1 MQIDVNMQLSHMLA
15 NDIARSGE
23 ESAILDTVHALQR
36 PVTRDSLSSDIQE
49 VFHIT
54 IADSKLAAHVKN
66 MLLDGRLIERDSTL
80 ILSPSSLET
89 ITQQI
94 ISNEA
99 IEQKALSSWIQQL
112 ETTLNRCLDDVE
124 AISVRGAIIKF
135 VARFFITH
143 GAGCFDFINGI
154 KAQKTEKLDDVAN
167 LIVESQ
173 EDCIVA
179 GLPKQEF
186 SHFLVS
192 IFSKDKTVEQEAY
205 LLIQLRKAIQ
215 YISMVVDASTIDALL
230 SSFQGIVVYLDTS
243 ILYRLLNLQGEQ
255 RFKSIKQLHS
265 FCQAA
270 HMKLKVFQCTV
281 DELNRRIAYDAK
293 VIEKHPVPVS
303 FASIGY
309 NSRTDENYISTFWKA
324 RAQTGITAQDFNFQ
338 FADLLALLDGLGV
351 EVEPKTE
358 LDEECLC
365 RMRNKVRSFGV
376 FSVNDEKSENA
387 VDHDAECL
395 TRIIALQRK
404 NATSALEAGTFLLST
419 DWSLVR
425 LQRYDHECKTE
436 TDMVVLPSQLLQ
448 IFCLS
453 TSDEDYFEAFLGLFA
468 SAHVGFGSNQ
478 LNNEQ
483 VQQIMGRV
491 AYYSDRPDFAKRV
504 LCNQLIQ
511 QKFAEQ
517 ETEEEQ
523 AAIVDDAI
531 REEIEKLEAENE
543 RIAHDAQ
550 QSQVEI
556 GALKDELT
564 RSQTENEN
572 QREANAQLVAEL
584 KKEFERQHAESLKE
598 IENLKADR
606 DSQKHIIAQG
616 AQTQAETK
624 QRLSEYEQRVD
635 TLQQFYDEAQRKKKR
650 NRLILWGLV
659 LTLAIL
665 GILAA
670 GAIVILSVL
679 VLIPCSAHFAMNAL
693 SWLAKLC
700 GMQNESVI
708 SFAGY
713 ASGVVS
719 AVPLAVLSWIAK
731 TAWKKIRGN
740 IGGFLTVS
748 SN

>member
-1 MQIDVNMQLSHMLA
+1 M
-15 NDIARSGE
+15 
-23 ESAILDTVHALQR
+23 
-36 PVTRDSLSSDIQE
+36 
-49 VFHIT
+49 
-54 IADSKLAAHVKN
+54 
-66 MLLDGRLIERDSTL
+66 
-80 ILSPSSLET
+80 ET

-179 GLPKQEF
+179 GLSKQEF

-215 YISMVVDASTIDALL
+215 YISMVVDAPTIDALL
-230 SSFQGIVVYLDTS
+230 NSFQGIVVYLDTS

-564 RSQTENEN
+564 RSQTEKEN

-598 IENLKADR
+598 IEDLKADR

-700 GMQNESVI
+700 GVQNESVI

>member
-1 MQIDVNMQLSHMLA
+1 MKKRLKLR
-15 NDIARSGE
+15 IAKFDRAIAVEQQEKQGE
-23 ESAILDTVHALQR
+23 FLNSQHVVWENLRLFFSPDK
-36 PVTRDSLSSDIQE
+36 
-49 VFHIT
+49 IT
-54 IADSKLAAHVKN
+54 LVEK
-66 MLLDGRLIERDSTL
+66 DGFKVLGRNFY
-80 ILSPSSLET
+80 
-89 ITQQI
+89 
-94 ISNEA
+94 SN
-99 IEQKALSSWIQQL
+99 
-112 ETTLNRCLDDVE
+112 
-124 AISVRGAIIKF
+124 
-135 VARFFITH
+135 
-143 GAGCFDFINGI
+143 
-154 KAQKTEKLDDVAN
+154 EKLDDVAN

-179 GLPKQEF
+179 GLSKQEF

-215 YISMVVDASTIDALL
+215 YISMVVDAPTIDALL
-230 SSFQGIVVYLDTS
+230 NSFQGIVVYLDTS

-564 RSQTENEN
+564 RSQTEKEN

-598 IENLKADR
+598 IEDLKADR

-665 GILAA
+665 GIWAA

>member
-1 MQIDVNMQLSHMLA
+1 
-15 NDIARSGE
+15 
-23 ESAILDTVHALQR
+23 
-36 PVTRDSLSSDIQE
+36 
-49 VFHIT
+49 
-54 IADSKLAAHVKN
+54 

-179 GLPKQEF
+179 GLSKQEF

-215 YISMVVDASTIDALL
+215 YISMVVDAPTIDALL
-230 SSFQGIVVYLDTS
+230 NSFQGIVVYLDTS

-564 RSQTENEN
+564 RSQTEKEN

-598 IENLKADR
+598 IEDLKADR

-624 QRLSEYEQRVD
+624 QRLSEYEQRED

-700 GMQNESVI
+700 GVQNESVI